1 MECNQKSLAPT
12 WQLVQLYVFDRPR
25 AHQAMLEMEEET
37 KNGLGGEAI
46 IDGVTIGDNI
56 VVHCESRNGE

>member
-1 MECNQKSLAPT
+1 
-12 WQLVQLYVFDRPR
+12 
-25 AHQAMLEMEEET
+25 MLEMEEET